1 MPTKGEKDI
10 LTGRETTGHEWDGL
24 RELNTPLPRWWLNVF
39 YATILFA
46 IVYCVLFPAV
56 PWITG
61 HTRGLLGNTQRG
73 QLALDL
79 AEQAKGQSEIL
90 ARIGAA
96 DLAAIRTDPDLFAYA
111 VAGGKAAF
119 ADNCVPCHRAGGA
132 GAPGYP
138 MLAGDRWLWGGT
150 LDAIHQ
156 TISHGVR
163 NDDPDSRQSQMPR
176 FGLDGML
183 TPAQIGDVADYVRSL
198 SSNSGPA
205 EAGSRGAAIFKEN
218 CAVCHGENGKGNH
231 EVGAPDLTAKIS
243 LYGSDRA
250 TVVDVVTRARAGS
263 MPSWSRRLDPIT
275 IKMLTIYVHSLG
287 GGQ

>member
-1 MPTKGEKDI
+1 MPTKGEKDTI
-10 LTGRETTGHEWDGL
+10 TGQETTGHEWDGV

-39 YATILFA
+39 YASILFA

-56 PWITG
+56 PWISG
-61 HTRGLLGNTQRG
+61 HTKGLLGNTQRG
-73 QLALDL
+73 QLTLDL
-79 AEQAKGQSEIL
+79 AEAAKRQSAIL
-90 ARIGAA
+90 ARIDAA
-96 DLAAIRTDPDLFAYA
+96 DLATIRKDPDLFAFA

-132 GAPGYP
+132 GAVGYP

-163 NDDPDSRQSQMPR
+163 NDDPDSHQSSMPR

-183 TPAQIGDVADYVRSL
+183 TAAQIGDVADYVRSL
-198 SSNSGPA
+198 PGNP
-205 EAGSRGAAIFKEN
+205 GSADAIARGAAIFKEN
-218 CAVCHGENGKGNH
+218 CVVCHGDNGKGNH
-231 EVGAPDLTAKIS
+231 DVGAPDLTAKIS

-250 TVVDVVTRARAGS
+250 TVADVITRSRAGS
-263 MPSWSRRLDPIT
+263 MPSWSRRLDPAT
-275 IKMLTIYVHSLG
+275 IKMLAIYVHSLG

>member
-1 MPTKGEKDI
+1 MPTKGEKDV

-39 YATILFA
+39 YASILFA
-46 IVYCVLFPAV
+46 IVYCVLFPSV

-61 HTRGLLGNTQRG
+61 HTKGLLGNTQRG

-79 AEQAKGQSEIL
+79 EDAAKRQSAIL
-90 ARIGAA
+90 ARIGTS
-96 DLAAIRTDPDLFAYA
+96 DLAAIRKDPDLFAFA

-138 MLAGDRWLWGGT
+138 MLASDRWLWGGT

-163 NDDPDSRQSQMPR
+163 NEDPDSRQSNMPR

-198 SSNSGPA
+198 SGNPGPA
-205 EAGSRGAAIFKEN
+205 DAIARGAAIFKEN

-231 EVGAPDLTAKIS
+231 DVGAPDLTAKIS

-250 TVVDVVTRARAGS
+250 TVVDVITRARAGS
-263 MPSWSRRLDPIT
+263 MPSWSRRLDPAT

>member
-1 MPTKGEKDI
+1 MPTKGEKDV

-96 DLAAIRTDPDLFAYA
+96 DLAAIRTDPDLFAFA

-132 GAPGYP
+132 GALGYP

-183 TPAQIGDVADYVRSL
+183 TPAQIGDVVDYVRSL
-198 SSNSGPA
+198 SGNSGPA
-205 EAGSRGAAIFKEN
+205 EVGSRGAAIFKEN

>member
-1 MPTKGEKDI
+1 MPTKGEKDT

-61 HTRGLLGNTQRG
+61 HTKGLLGNTQRG

-79 AEQAKGQSEIL
+79 ADAAKRQSALL
-90 ARIGAA
+90 ARIDAA
-96 DLAAIRTDPDLFAYA
+96 DLATIRKDPDLFAFA

-150 LDAIHQ
+150 LDALHQ

-163 NDDPDSRQSQMPR
+163 NDDPDSRQSNMPR

-183 TPAQIGDVADYVRSL
+183 TAAQIGDVADYVRSL
-198 SSNSGPA
+198 SGNPGPA
-205 EAGSRGAAIFKEN
+205 DAVSRGAAIFKEN
-218 CAVCHGENGKGNH
+218 CAVCHGENGKGNPQL
-231 EVGAPDLTAKIS
+231 GAPDLTAKIS
-243 LYGSDRA
+243 LYGNDRA
-250 TVVDVVTRARAGS
+250 TVVDVITRARAGS
-263 MPSWSRRLDPIT
+263 MPSWSRRLDPAT